1 MQGGSI
7 LGGTRLTLPPPRR
20 IPLPT
25 TAPVAAA
32 TVPLPSRSQ
41 RAGTAKTSPV
51 RDLLALTERPEV
63 ISFAGGL
70 PAPEL
75 FDMDGIRA
83 AFDAVLAAPGV
94 LQYSMSEGDPRLR
107 EEVARRYSADGLP
120 TAASDLIIT
129 TGSQQGLGLLATT
142 LLDPGDTILVEEPC
156 YLAALQTFALAGAH
170 VVGVPANGDDLDL
183 EALDR
188 LASMHGPKFFY
199 TVPTFQNPTGRTH
212 GLEARRRIAEIARSR
227 GFRIIEDEPYRQLRY
242 SGDPLPSLAEL
253 APEHVVS
260 LGSFSKV
267 IAPGLRIGW
276 IRTTADIRSTVTIAK
291 QAADLHTSTIDQAA
305 AAHYLVSGR
314 SEPALDRIRDAYAA
328 RRDAMLEALPTAL
341 PEGSTWT
348 RPDGGMFVWVR
359 LPEGFDATTALRRA
373 LARDVAFVPGTSFS
387 SGTPDPRTL
396 RLSFTTYSP
405 ARIREGLSRLGAT
418 WGADG

>member
-1 MQGGSI
+1 M
-7 LGGTRLTLPPPRR
+7 P
-20 IPLPT
+20 
-25 TAPVAAA
+25 TAPQAADPILA
-32 TVPLPSRSQ
+32 LPARSQ
-41 RAGTAKTSPV
+41 RAGSAKTSPV

-75 FDMDGIRA
+75 FDVDGIRA
-83 AFDAVLAAPGV
+83 AFDAVLDTPGV
-94 LQYSMSEGDPRLR
+94 LQYSTSEGDPRLR
-107 EEVARRYSADGLP
+107 AEVARRYSADGLP
-120 TAASDLIIT
+120 TLESDLIIT
-129 TGSQQGLGLLATT
+129 TGSQQGLGLISTT

-156 YLAALQTFALAGAH
+156 YLAALQTFALAGAR
-170 VVGVPANGDDLDL
+170 VVGVPYDGDALDLDAL
-183 EALDR
+183 EKLSAEHR
-188 LASMHGPKFFY
+188 PKFFY

-212 GLEARRRIAEIARSR
+212 DLDARRRIAEIAQRR

-242 SGDPLPSLAEL
+242 SGGALPSLAEL
-253 APEHVVS
+253 VPEHVIS

-276 IRTTADIRSTVTIAK
+276 IRTTADIRSSVTIAK

-314 SEPALDRIRDAYAA
+314 GEPALARIRAAYAT

-341 PEGSTWT
+341 PDGSTWN
-348 RPDGGMFVWVR
+348 RPDGGMFVWAR
-359 LPEGFDATTALRRA
+359 LPEGMDAAASLGDA
-373 LARDVAFVPGTSFS
+373 LAKDVAYVPGVSFY
-387 SGTPDPRTL
+387 SGSPDPRTL

-405 ARIREGLSRLGAT
+405 ARIQEGLSRLGAT
-418 WGADG
+418 WGAGR